1 MFETVKQDW
10 EDMPR
15 FQKYAFGGFVALGLS
30 AIAAHA
36 AFRPSKPADQVA
48 SETAAEDR
56 AEAPATPDAPSF
68 HGRTALP
75 ESTRN
80 QGLEDLNLKLD
91 NALAWIEQEKK
102 NRADQ
107 VAKLNSAGTM
117 ARPANSGSTPPAT
130 SNSASVN
137 LDEIIP
143 TPTFT
148 SDTGS
153 ASKGAPIKQPG
164 GGGLFAFGSAD
175 VASAAEPAQARMK
188 VWEDAPQSS
197 DADVSEIKRYGDD
210 EVAIPANAAIESVLL
225 SGFNARPSG
234 STGGAVGGAQT
245 SANNVGA
252 PFVTRLK
259 GDAIL
264 PNGWKVSDLGD
275 CFLGGSAIAVLSTER
290 AYAVANTLSCIRP
303 NGEIYEGPVK
313 AYALD
318 VDGTLGLAGKVVS
331 KQGSLLLQAA
341 LTGLVSGLGQ
351 ALSPTSIPTYN
362 SNGTNGSTQSY
373 QVPNLSAVAATSVGG
388 GIQQASAQLSKFY
401 LQYASE
407 VFPVVEV
414 VSSTRA
420 TWVLQETVVLRRHK
434 STKEAQR

>member
-1 MFETVKQDW
+1 MFDKVKQDW

-30 AIAAHA
+30 LIAAHA

-80 QGLEDLNLKLD
+80 QGLEDLTLKVD
-91 NALAWIEQEKK
+91 KVMAYMEQDMK
-102 NRADQ
+102 NRAAQD
-107 VAKLNSAGTM
+107 VKAPSAGTM
-117 ARPANSGSTPPAT
+117 ARPTATGTTATNSS
-130 SNSASVN
+130 SASVN

-148 SDTGS
+148 SDTTAG
-153 ASKGAPIKQPG
+153 AKGGAPIKQPG
-164 GGGLFAFGSAD
+164 SGGLFAFGGAD
-175 VASAAEPAQARMK
+175 AASAAEPAQARMK

-197 DADVSEIKRYGDD
+197 DADVSEAKRDGDD

-290 AYAVANTLSCIRP
+290 AYAVANTLSCIKP
-303 NGEIYEGPVK
+303 NGEIYEGSVK

-341 LTGLVSGLGQ
+341 LTGMVSGLGQ

-373 QVPNLSAVAATSVGG
+373 QYPNLGAVAATSVGG

-420 TWVLQETVVLRRHK
+420 TWVLQETVVLKRHK

>member
-1 MFETVKQDW
+1 MFEKQRQEW
-10 EDMPR
+10 EDLPR
-15 FQKYAFGGFVALGLS
+15 VQKWAFGGFAGLGLA

-48 SETAAEDR
+48 SEVVAEDN
-56 AEAPATPDAPSF
+56 AEAATNPDAPSF

-91 NALAWIEQEKK
+91 SALAWIEQEKK
-102 NRADQ
+102 NRAEQ
-107 VAKLNSAGTM
+107 AGKPGSPGTMSRSGGQAGNSAT
-117 ARPANSGSTPPAT
+117 STNT
-130 SNSASVN
+130 ASVN

-143 TPTFT
+143 TPTFA
-148 SDTGS
+148 SDTTATG
-153 ASKGAPIKQPG
+153 KGAPIKQPG
-164 GGGLFAFGSAD
+164 GGGLFAFGPAD
-175 VASAAEPAQARMK
+175 AASAVEPAQARMK
-188 VWEDAPQSS
+188 VWDDTPQGSESDVAELKRDA
-197 DADVSEIKRYGDD
+197 DD

-290 AYAVANTLSCIRP
+290 AYAVANTLSCIKP

-341 LTGLVSGLGQ
+341 LTGMVSGLGQ

-373 QVPNLSAVAATSVGG
+373 QYPNLGAVAATSVGG
-388 GIQQASAQLSKFY
+388 GVQQASAQLSKFY

-420 TWVLQETVVLRRHK
+420 TWVLQETVVLKRHK